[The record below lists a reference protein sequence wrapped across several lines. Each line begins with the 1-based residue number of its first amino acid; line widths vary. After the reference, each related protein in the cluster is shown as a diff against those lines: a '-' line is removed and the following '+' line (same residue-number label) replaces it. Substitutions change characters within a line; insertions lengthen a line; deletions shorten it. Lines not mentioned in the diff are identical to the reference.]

1 MEPTHFDGLTKRL
14 ADPSSRRRVLGGVFA
29 ALLAVPLLD
38 ANEAGARK
46 RKKRKKGGRSGTPNP
61 GPVPCS
67 ARCANGCCTSE
78 FGECIGPAQQ
88 GGDRCGSGGEPCR
101 RCQDSTPCAAN
112 CTAGCCTSEFGE
124 CVPPDQQG
132 GDRCGTGGERC
143 RACDNEECRPLGGAC
158 TANDDCC
165 PEIPFT
171 HQCQESRCCRPMS
184 QLCTTNDQCCP
195 RLVCEK
201 ETDFDQETRCLGT
214 AGVACAYFFNC
225 AGTLACIGG
234 RCCAPPGRD
243 CAVADDCCQLG
254 NLCQTTPL
262 HGDRRVCCGPPGT
275 LCVTHGECCGGNCAG
290 GQCA

>member
-1 MEPTHFDGLTKRL
+1 MEPTRFDGLTKRFV
-14 ADPSSRRRVLGGVFA
+14 DPKSRRRVLGGVFA

-38 ANEAGARK
+38 AHEAAARK
-46 RKKRKKGGRSGTPNP
+46 RKKRKKRGRGGTPNP
-61 GPVPCS
+61 GPVPC
-67 ARCANGCCTSE
+67 AVRCANGCCTGE

-88 GGDRCGSGGEPCR
+88 GGDRCG
-101 RCQDSTPCAAN
+101 A
-112 CTAGCCTSEFGE
+112 
-124 CVPPDQQG
+124 G
-132 GDRCGTGGERC
+132 GDRC
-143 RACDNEECRPLGGAC
+143 RACDNEECRPLGGTC

-165 PEIPFT
+165 PDPPFT
-171 HQCQESRCCRPMS
+171 NQCQASRCCRPMS

-201 ETDFDQETRCLGT
+201 ETDFDRETRCLGT

-262 HGDRRVCCGPPGT
+262 HGERRVCCGPSGT